1 MRRKVVMCCGALLPY
16 AHHHRGGRSILSTGF
31 DKRRWSFSH
40 AAFTVF
46 ELSSTTCYD
55 DRGAVAKFSKSR
67 IYRGKF
73 YRYAFMY
80 ANVLKSRSPT
90 KSQKT
95 ELNFNRTLTCETTI
109 QKLGNSHTSPQPDF
123 LRTSFIDQSNMSAH
137 RQRGQKCT
145 MAT

>member
-1 MRRKVVMCCGALLPY
+1 MCCGALLPY
-16 AHHHRGGRSILSTGF
+16 AHHHNGGRSILSTGF
-31 DKRRWSFSH
+31 DKRRWSFSR

-55 DRGAVAKFSKSR
+55 DRGAVAKLSKSR
-67 IYRGKF
+67 IYRGFIEESSTVILSCTRMSLSHGPRQK
-73 YRYAFMY
+73 A
-80 ANVLKSRSPT
+80 K
-90 KSQKT
+90 KT
-95 ELNFNRTLTCETTI
+95 ELNFNRTLTCETII

-137 RQRGQKCT
+137 RQQGQKCT